1 MLSDERRAALINQL
15 RESGYVQAAQMAQ
28 KLQVSTATIR
38 RDLAELEQEGFCTR
52 THGGAVRS
60 SQGTTLELPTK

>member
-38 RDLAELEQEGFCTR
+38 RDLALRVWAIHPAAALSKLYREKGLR
-52 THGGAVRS
+52 
-60 SQGTTLELPTK
+60 